1 MSQSIL
7 DKFRLWIEED
17 AAEKNWSYLPF
28 KSDTVESGER
38 NKKTLGEVC
47 CSEIDHKEMVGIG
60 NIFAILSSI
69 VDCSEVAR
77 KADSWT

>member
-1 MSQSIL
+1 M
-7 DKFRLWIEED
+7 
-17 AAEKNWSYLPF
+17 
-28 KSDTVESGER
+28 ESGER

-77 KADSWT
+77 KADS